1 MGKESGGMNS
11 VETLLSNAERAFLA
25 RHQIA
30 ASQVVD
36 ARGLGKQARSDLMR
50 NRAAVLAIGASC
62 AKQGHRLRTSPGHC
76 AVCDPKKIAFVR
88 RHRAPGQVYVARSSA
103 LTLTKIGS
111 SVDANGRAT
120 QLNSERYGGAEDW
133 RLIGVYDCNEA
144 GRVEYEAHAALAQC
158 RAEAR
163 YRKAGVLTDCY
174 ELFACPP
181 EVAMTVVQALIGQS
195 TSRSGDHD
203 RSTSPRT
210 TNADTVLWR
219 KGDKVSH
226 PSRPEWG
233 MGTVVVNGNS
243 ERLEVRF
250 VHGGDR
256 VLCPSLSN
264 LQLVEK

>member
-1 MGKESGGMNS
+1 MNS

-30 ASQVVD
+30 VSQVVD

-50 NRAAVLAIGASC
+50 SRAAVLAIGAPC
-62 AKQGHRLRTSPGHC
+62 EKQGHRLRISPGHC
-76 AVCDPKKIAFVR
+76 AVCDPKKIAFAR

-103 LTLTKIGS
+103 MTLTKIGS
-111 SVDANGRAT
+111 SVDANGRVA
-120 QLNSERYGGAEDW
+120 QLNSERYGGAVDW
-133 RLIGVYDCNEA
+133 RLIGVCDCNEA

-163 YRKAGVLTDCY
+163 YRKAGLLTNCY

-181 EVAMTVVQALIGQS
+181 EVAMTVVQALVGQS
-195 TSRSGDHD
+195 TSRPVDHD
-203 RSTSPRT
+203 HSTSPRT
-210 TNADTVLWR
+210 ANADIAHWR

-233 MGTVVVNGNS
+233 IGTVLANGDR

-250 VHGGDR
+250 ANGGDR

-264 LQLVEK
+264 LQLVEQCVP